1 MIIWIASYPKSG
13 NTLIRAILTSLI
25 FSEDGIVDFKNLHRI
40 SNFSNGFFF
49 KKFISSYENI
59 LETSKYWIKAQ
70 EELNKNKKLKF
81 FKTHNAFCTINGNAF
96 TNEINTAGCIYVVRD
111 PRDVV
116 VSASKYYDLSHD
128 KTKNNMFN
136 EKMDLM
142 NDMKGSPFNTFLGSW
157 PNHYNSW
164 TKNCKNVLLIKYENL
179 IENKENEI
187 RRIISFLNKFVKIS
201 FDEKKIINCIESSS
215 FQNMKIMDQNGLFPE
230 NSKDFK
236 GNKIPF
242 FTSGKKGNWRGVLEE
257 KIVSQIE
264 KRFQKEML
272 ELSYIDHHA
281 NKCNPIKI

>member
-96 TNEINTAGCIYVVRD
+96 TNEVNTAGCIYVVRD
-111 PRDVV
+111 PRDVI

-128 KTKNNMFN
+128 ETKNNMFN
-136 EKMDLM
+136 EKMDLI
-142 NDMKGSPFNTFLGSW
+142 NNMKGSPFNTFLGSW

-164 TKNCKNVLLIKYENL
+164 TKNCKNVLLIKYESL

-242 FTSGKKGNWRGVLEE
+242 FSSGKKGNWRGVLEE

-264 KRFQKEML
+264 KKFQKEML
-272 ELSYIDHHA
+272 ELNYIDQHA
-281 NKCNPIKI
+281 NKCDPTKI

>member
-96 TNEINTAGCIYVVRD
+96 TNEVNTAGCIYVVRD

-128 KTKNNMFN
+128 ETKNNMFN
-136 EKMDLM
+136 EKMDLI
-142 NDMKGSPFNTFLGSW
+142 NNMKGSPFNTFLGSW

>member
-96 TNEINTAGCIYVVRD
+96 TNANNTAGCIYVVRD

-116 VSASKYYDLSHD
+116 ISASKYYGLSHD
-128 KTKNNMFN
+128 ETKNNMFN
-136 EKMDLM
+136 EKMDLI
-142 NDMKGSPFNTFLGSW
+142 NNMKGSPFNTFLGSW

-215 FQNMKIMDQNGLFPE
+215 FQNMKIMDQKGLFPE
-230 NSKDFK
+230 NSKDFQ

-242 FTSGKKGNWRGVLEE
+242 FSSGKKGNWRGVLND

-264 KRFQKEML
+264 KKFQKEML
-272 ELSYIDHHA
+272 ELNYIDQHA

>member
-81 FKTHNAFCTINGNAF
+81 FKTHNALCTINGNAF

-136 EKMDLM
+136 EKMDLI
-142 NDMKGSPFNTFLGSW
+142 NNMKGSPFNTFLGSW

-242 FTSGKKGNWRGVLEE
+242 FSSGKKGNWRGVLEE

>member
-25 FSEDGIVDFKNLHRI
+25 FSEDGIVNFKNLHRI

-96 TNEINTAGCIYVVRD
+96 TNANNTAGCIYVVRD

-128 KTKNNMFN
+128 ETKNNMFN
-136 EKMDLM
+136 EKMDLI
-142 NDMKGSPFNTFLGSW
+142 NNMKGSPFNTFLGSW

-242 FTSGKKGNWRGVLEE
+242 FSSGKKGNWRGVLEE

-264 KRFQKEML
+264 KKFQKEML
-272 ELSYIDHHA
+272 ELNYIDQHA

>member
-96 TNEINTAGCIYVVRD
+96 TNEVNTAGCIYVVRD
-111 PRDVV
+111 PRDVI

-128 KTKNNMFN
+128 ETKNNMFN
-136 EKMDLM
+136 EKMDLI
-142 NDMKGSPFNTFLGSW
+142 NNMKGSPFNTFLGSW

-164 TKNCKNVLLIKYENL
+164 TKNCKNVLLIKYESL

-242 FTSGKKGNWRGVLEE
+242 FSSGKKGNWRGVLEE

-264 KRFQKEML
+264 KKFQKEML
-272 ELSYIDHHA
+272 ELSYIDQYA
-281 NKCNPIKI
+281 NKCNPIKF

>member
-96 TNEINTAGCIYVVRD
+96 TNEVNTAGCIYVVRD

-116 VSASKYYDLSHD
+116 VSASKYYGLSHD
-128 KTKNNMFN
+128 ETKNNMFN
-136 EKMDLM
+136 EKMDLI
-142 NDMKGSPFNTFLGSW
+142 NNMKGSPFNTFLGSW

-242 FTSGKKGNWRGVLEE
+242 FSSGKKGNWRGVLEE

-264 KRFQKEML
+264 KKFQKEML
-272 ELSYIDHHA
+272 ELNYIDQHA
-281 NKCNPIKI
+281 NKCDPIKI

>member
-96 TNEINTAGCIYVVRD
+96 TNENNTAGCIYVVRD

-128 KTKNNMFN
+128 ETKNNMFN
-136 EKMDLM
+136 EKMDLI
-142 NDMKGSPFNTFLGSW
+142 NNMKGSPFNTFLGSW

-242 FTSGKKGNWRGVLEE
+242 FSSGKKDNWRGVLEE

-264 KRFQKEML
+264 KKFQKEML
-272 ELSYIDHHA
+272 ELNYIDQHA
-281 NKCNPIKI
+281 NKCDPIKI

>member
-25 FSEDGIVDFKNLHRI
+25 FSEDGIVDFKILHRI

-96 TNEINTAGCIYVVRD
+96 TNENNTAGCIYVVRD

-128 KTKNNMFN
+128 ETKNNMFN
-136 EKMDLM
+136 EKMDLI
-142 NDMKGSPFNTFLGSW
+142 NNMKGSPFNTFLGSW

-242 FTSGKKGNWRGVLEE
+242 FSSGKKGNWRGVLEE

-264 KRFQKEML
+264 KKFQKEML
-272 ELSYIDHHA
+272 ELNYIDQQA

>member
-96 TNEINTAGCIYVVRD
+96 TNENNTAGCIYVVRD

-128 KTKNNMFN
+128 ETKNNMFN
-136 EKMDLM
+136 EKMDLI
-142 NDMKGSPFNTFLGSW
+142 NNMKGSPFNTFLGSW

-242 FTSGKKGNWRGVLEE
+242 FSSGKKGNWRGVLEE

-264 KRFQKEML
+264 KKFQKEML
-272 ELSYIDHHA
+272 ELNYIDQHA
-281 NKCNPIKI
+281 NKCDPTKI

>member
-1 MIIWIASYPKSG
+1 M
-13 NTLIRAILTSLI
+13 
-25 FSEDGIVDFKNLHRI
+25 D
-40 SNFSNGFFF
+40 FFF

-96 TNEINTAGCIYVVRD
+96 TNEVNTAGCIYVVRD

-128 KTKNNMFN
+128 ETKNNMFN
-136 EKMDLM
+136 EKMDLI
-142 NDMKGSPFNTFLGSW
+142 NNMKGSPFNTFLGSW

-187 RRIISFLNKFVKIS
+187 RRIINFLSKFVKIS

-242 FTSGKKGNWRGVLEE
+242 FSSGKKDNWRGVLEE

-264 KRFQKEML
+264 KKFQKEML
-272 ELSYIDHHA
+272 ELNYIDQHA
-281 NKCNPIKI
+281 NKCDPIKI

>member
-81 FKTHNAFCTINGNAF
+81 YKTHNAFCTINGNAF
-96 TNEINTAGCIYVVRD
+96 TNEVNTAGCIYVVRD

>member
-25 FSEDGIVDFKNLHRI
+25 FSEDGIVNFKNLHRI

-96 TNEINTAGCIYVVRD
+96 TNANNTAGCIYVVRD

-116 VSASKYYDLSHD
+116 ISASKYYGLSHD
-128 KTKNNMFN
+128 ETKNNMFN
-136 EKMDLM
+136 EKMDLI

-264 KRFQKEML
+264 KKFQKEML
-272 ELSYIDHHA
+272 ELNYIDQQA

>member
-96 TNEINTAGCIYVVRD
+96 TNEVNTAGCIYVVRD
-111 PRDVV
+111 PRDVI

-128 KTKNNMFN
+128 ETKNNMFN
-136 EKMDLM
+136 EKMDLI
-142 NDMKGSPFNTFLGSW
+142 NNMKGSPFNTFLGSW

-215 FQNMKIMDQNGLFPE
+215 FQNMKIMDQKGLFPE
-230 NSKDFK
+230 NSKDFQ

-242 FTSGKKGNWRGVLEE
+242 FSSGKKGNWRGVLND

-264 KRFQKEML
+264 KKFQKEML
-272 ELSYIDHHA
+272 ELNYIDQQA

>member
-96 TNEINTAGCIYVVRD
+96 TNEVNTAGCIYVVRD
-111 PRDVV
+111 PRDVI

-128 KTKNNMFN
+128 ETKNNMFN
-136 EKMDLM
+136 EKMDLI
-142 NDMKGSPFNTFLGSW
+142 NNMKGSPFNTFLGSW

-215 FQNMKIMDQNGLFPE
+215 FQNMKIMDQKGLFPE
-230 NSKDFK
+230 NSKDFQ

-242 FTSGKKGNWRGVLEE
+242 FSSGKKGNWRGVLND

-264 KRFQKEML
+264 KKFQKEML
-272 ELSYIDHHA
+272 ELNYIDQHA

>member
-25 FSEDGIVDFKNLHRI
+25 FSEDGIVNFKNLHRI

-96 TNEINTAGCIYVVRD
+96 TNANNTAGCIYVVRD

-116 VSASKYYDLSHD
+116 ISASKYYGLSHD
-128 KTKNNMFN
+128 ETKNNMFN
-136 EKMDLM
+136 EKMDLI

-187 RRIISFLNKFVKIS
+187 RRIINFLSKFVKIS

-264 KRFQKEML
+264 KKFQKEML
-272 ELSYIDHHA
+272 ELSYIDQHA
-281 NKCNPIKI
+281 NKCNPIKF

>member
-81 FKTHNAFCTINGNAF
+81 FKTHNALCTINGNAF

-272 ELSYIDHHA
+272 ELSYIYHHA

>member
-25 FSEDGIVDFKNLHRI
+25 FSEDGIVNFKNLHRI

-96 TNEINTAGCIYVVRD
+96 TNENNTAGCIYVVRD

-128 KTKNNMFN
+128 ETKNNMFN
-136 EKMDLM
+136 EKMDLI
-142 NDMKGSPFNTFLGSW
+142 NNMKGSPFNTFLGSW

-242 FTSGKKGNWRGVLEE
+242 FSSGKKGNWRGVLEE

-264 KRFQKEML
+264 KKFQKEML
-272 ELSYIDHHA
+272 ELNYIDQHE
-281 NKCNPIKI
+281 NKCDPIKI

>member
-96 TNEINTAGCIYVVRD
+96 TNEVNTAGCIYVVRD
-111 PRDVV
+111 PRDVI

-128 KTKNNMFN
+128 ETKNNMFN
-136 EKMDLM
+136 EKMDLI
-142 NDMKGSPFNTFLGSW
+142 NNMKGSPFNTFLGSW

-230 NSKDFK
+230 NSKDFQ

-242 FTSGKKGNWRGVLEE
+242 FSSGKKGNWRGVLND

-264 KRFQKEML
+264 KKFQKEML
-272 ELSYIDHHA
+272 ELNYIDQHE
-281 NKCNPIKI
+281 NKCDPIKI

>member
-25 FSEDGIVDFKNLHRI
+25 FSEDGIVNFKNLHRI

-59 LETSKYWIKAQ
+59 LETSKYWIKAKK
-70 EELNKNKKLKF
+70 ELNKNKKLKF

-96 TNEINTAGCIYVVRD
+96 TNANNTAGCIYVVRD

-116 VSASKYYDLSHD
+116 ISASKYYGLSHD
-128 KTKNNMFN
+128 ETKNNMFN
-136 EKMDLM
+136 EKMDLI

-187 RRIISFLNKFVKIS
+187 RRIINFLSKFVKIS

-264 KRFQKEML
+264 KKFQKEML
-272 ELSYIDHHA
+272 ELSYIDQHA
-281 NKCNPIKI
+281 NKCNPIKF

>member
-1 MIIWIASYPKSG
+1 
-13 NTLIRAILTSLI
+13 
-25 FSEDGIVDFKNLHRI
+25 
-40 SNFSNGFFF
+40 
-49 KKFISSYENI
+49 

-96 TNEINTAGCIYVVRD
+96 TNEVNTAGCIYVVRD
-111 PRDVV
+111 PRDVI

-128 KTKNNMFN
+128 ETKNNMFN
-136 EKMDLM
+136 EKMDLI
-142 NDMKGSPFNTFLGSW
+142 NNMKGSPFNTFLGSW

-215 FQNMKIMDQNGLFPE
+215 FQNMKIMDQKGLFPE
-230 NSKDFK
+230 NSKDFQ

-242 FTSGKKGNWRGVLEE
+242 FSSGKKGNWRGVLND

-264 KRFQKEML
+264 KKFQKEML
-272 ELSYIDHHA
+272 ELNYIDQHA

>member
-96 TNEINTAGCIYVVRD
+96 TNEVNTAGCIYVVRD

-136 EKMDLM
+136 EKMDLI
-142 NDMKGSPFNTFLGSW
+142 NNMKGSPFNTFLGSW

>member
-96 TNEINTAGCIYVVRD
+96 TNEVNTAGCIYVVRD
-111 PRDVV
+111 PRDVI

-128 KTKNNMFN
+128 ETKNNMFN
-136 EKMDLM
+136 EKMDLI
-142 NDMKGSPFNTFLGSW
+142 NNMKGSPFNTFLGSW

-215 FQNMKIMDQNGLFPE
+215 FQNMKIMDQKGLFPE
-230 NSKDFK
+230 NSKDFQ

-242 FTSGKKGNWRGVLEE
+242 FSSGKKGNWRGVLND

-264 KRFQKEML
+264 KKFQKEML
-272 ELSYIDHHA
+272 ELSYIDQHA

>member
-81 FKTHNAFCTINGNAF
+81 IKTHNALCTINGNAF

>member
-25 FSEDGIVDFKNLHRI
+25 FSEDGIVDYKNLHRI

-96 TNEINTAGCIYVVRD
+96 TNENNTAGCIYVVRD

-128 KTKNNMFN
+128 ETKNNMFN
-136 EKMDLM
+136 EKMDLI
-142 NDMKGSPFNTFLGSW
+142 NNMKGSPFNTFLGSW

-242 FTSGKKGNWRGVLEE
+242 FSSGKKGNWRGVLEE

-264 KRFQKEML
+264 KKFQKEML
-272 ELSYIDHHA
+272 ELNYIDQQA

>member
-96 TNEINTAGCIYVVRD
+96 TNEVNTAGCIYVVRD

-116 VSASKYYDLSHD
+116 LSASKYYDLSHD
-128 KTKNNMFN
+128 ETKNNMFN
-136 EKMDLM
+136 EKMDLI
-142 NDMKGSPFNTFLGSW
+142 NNMKGSPFNTFLGSW

-164 TKNCKNVLLIKYENL
+164 TKNCKNVLLIKYESL

-242 FTSGKKGNWRGVLEE
+242 FSSGKKGNWRGVLEE

-264 KRFQKEML
+264 KKFQKEML
-272 ELSYIDHHA
+272 ELNYIDQHA
-281 NKCNPIKI
+281 NKCDPIKI

>member
-1 MIIWIASYPKSG
+1 M
-13 NTLIRAILTSLI
+13 
-25 FSEDGIVDFKNLHRI
+25 
-40 SNFSNGFFF
+40 
-49 KKFISSYENI
+49 
-59 LETSKYWIKAQ
+59 ETSKYWIKAQ

-81 FKTHNAFCTINGNAF
+81 FKTHNALCTINGNAF

>member
-96 TNEINTAGCIYVVRD
+96 TNEVNTAGCIYVVRD

-128 KTKNNMFN
+128 ETKNNMFN
-136 EKMDLM
+136 EKMDLI
-142 NDMKGSPFNTFLGSW
+142 NNMKGSPFNTFLGSW

-215 FQNMKIMDQNGLFPE
+215 FQNMKIMDQNGLFPK

-236 GNKIPF
+236 RNEIPF

>member
-96 TNEINTAGCIYVVRD
+96 TNEVNTAGCIYVVRD

-116 VSASKYYDLSHD
+116 VSASKYYDLS
-128 KTKNNMFN
+128 NMFN
-136 EKMDLM
+136 EKMDLI
-142 NDMKGSPFNTFLGSW
+142 NNMKGSPFNTFLGSW

-242 FTSGKKGNWRGVLEE
+242 FSSGKKGNWRGVLEE

-264 KRFQKEML
+264 KKFQKEML
-272 ELSYIDHHA
+272 ELNYIDQHA
-281 NKCNPIKI
+281 NKCDPIKI

>member
-96 TNEINTAGCIYVVRD
+96 TNENNTAGCIYVVRD

-128 KTKNNMFN
+128 ETKNNMFN
-136 EKMDLM
+136 EKMDLI
-142 NDMKGSPFNTFLGSW
+142 NNMKGSPFNTFLGSW

-242 FTSGKKGNWRGVLEE
+242 FSSGKKGNWRGVLEE

-264 KRFQKEML
+264 KKFQKEML
-272 ELSYIDHHA
+272 ELNYIDQQA

>member
-96 TNEINTAGCIYVVRD
+96 TNEVNTAGCIYVVRD

-136 EKMDLM
+136 EKMDLI
-142 NDMKGSPFNTFLGSW
+142 NNMKGSPFNTFLGSW

-242 FTSGKKGNWRGVLEE
+242 FSSGKKGNWRGVLEE

-264 KRFQKEML
+264 KKFQKEML
-272 ELSYIDHHA
+272 ELNYIDQHA
-281 NKCNPIKI
+281 NKCDPTKI

>member
-96 TNEINTAGCIYVVRD
+96 TNEVNTAGCIYVVRD

-128 KTKNNMFN
+128 ETKNNMFN
-136 EKMDLM
+136 EKMDLI
-142 NDMKGSPFNTFLGSW
+142 NDMKGNPFNTFLGSW

-215 FQNMKIMDQNGLFPE
+215 FQNMKIMDQKGLFPE
-230 NSKDFK
+230 NSKDFQ

-242 FTSGKKGNWRGVLEE
+242 FSSGKKGNWRGVLND

-264 KRFQKEML
+264 KKFQKEML
-272 ELSYIDHHA
+272 ELNYIDQHA

>member
-25 FSEDGIVDFKNLHRI
+25 FREDGIVDFKNLHRI

-96 TNEINTAGCIYVVRD
+96 TNANNTAGCIYVVRD

-116 VSASKYYDLSHD
+116 ISASKYYGLSHD
-128 KTKNNMFN
+128 ETKNNMFN
-136 EKMDLM
+136 EKMDLI

-187 RRIISFLNKFVKIS
+187 RRIINFLSKFVKIS

-264 KRFQKEML
+264 KKFQKEML
-272 ELSYIDHHA
+272 ELSYIDQHA
-281 NKCNPIKI
+281 NKCNPIKF

>member
-96 TNEINTAGCIYVVRD
+96 TNEVNTAGCIYVVRD

-242 FTSGKKGNWRGVLEE
+242 FSSGKKGNWRGVLEE